1 MSTWWYSM
9 SCDLSM
15 FGRCD
20 STWDSM
26 SILYADVAYRRC
38 HVSIRQTGFP
48 RTPSRPMSP
57 YGGGFGRFGGRMA
70 VVTLFISYWD
80 HFMRN
85 FNLVCNSVH
94 VFPRIA
100 IKFCMC
106 DFTPST
112 LEPVFS
118 QFFHEIS
125 VSSEIFFDISAPR
138 LCSYARQASNEWLH
152 ASWGSKLSPRG
163 RFQWDQLQIAGSVC

>member
-1 MSTWWYSM
+1 
-9 SCDLSM
+9 
-15 FGRCD
+15 
-20 STWDSM
+20 M

-100 IKFCMC
+100 VKFCMC

-125 VSSEIFFDISAPR
+125 VSGEFIFCA
-138 LCSYARQASNEWLH
+138 ASSRFSLGVSLFLAHHSFGVHEQQLIFMQNLH
-152 ASWGSKLSPRG
+152 ARRHMLELYPAVEHYVKE
-163 RFQWDQLQIAGSVC
+163 

>member
-1 MSTWWYSM
+1 
-9 SCDLSM
+9 
-15 FGRCD
+15 
-20 STWDSM
+20 M

-80 HFMRN
+80 HFIRN
-85 FNLVCNSVH
+85 YNLVCNSVH

-118 QFFHEIS
+118 RCFHEIS
-125 VSSEIFFDISAPR
+125 VSSELFLTSQPLDYDCMLGKRPTSGCTPPEA
-138 LCSYARQASNEWLH
+138 QN
-152 ASWGSKLSPRG
+152 
-163 RFQWDQLQIAGSVC
+163 

>member
-1 MSTWWYSM
+1 
-9 SCDLSM
+9 
-15 FGRCD
+15 
-20 STWDSM
+20 M

-125 VSSEIFFDISAPR
+125 VSSEIVFDISAEAVLATQGLPNRSEIDHKMASTLVPKWCQKLYNIPR
-138 LCSYARQASNEWLH
+138 
-152 ASWGSKLSPRG
+152 KRG
-163 RFQWDQLQIAGSVC
+163 